1 MLSLGLYKF
10 QFWNDIWE
18 IQTGFLQNVFRLLPF

>member
-10 QFWNDIWE
+10 QFLNDIWE
-18 IQTGFLQNVFRLLPF
+18 IPRGFLQNVFRVLPF